1 MITLKMALQGQA
13 SRTKCKLVLFIF
25 NRVLCWVLIAQ
36 VILSACNQLAKTTS
50 A

>member
-13 SRTKCKLVLFIF
+13 SRTKCKLVLLIF
-25 NRVLCWVLIAQ
+25 NCVLCWVLIAQ
-36 VILSACNQLAKTTS
+36 IILSAFIQVAKTTS